1 MSKQFCSS
9 CGKEIPRGSKFCT
22 NCGNAVGQASE
33 QATPVNMQASTPN
46 QQPQQQQSTPKP
58 NNKMWVYIGIAAAV
72 AIFAYVLLGKNSPE
86 KVAEDFVHHFSAFE
100 LEDARKLLSKDGDS
114 WIHDEIDWMIDEM
127 KEYPEEYKRQI
138 SDAKKEGFVIKNVK
152 ITDKDVSKN
161 NASITAEVTME
172 NGDRDTVYVDL
183 IKESGKWK
191 VEDAD

>member
-1 MSKQFCSS
+1 
-9 CGKEIPRGSKFCT
+9 
-22 NCGNAVGQASE
+22 
-33 QATPVNMQASTPN
+33 
-46 QQPQQQQSTPKP
+46 
-58 NNKMWVYIGIAAAV
+58 MWVYIGIAAAV
-72 AIFAYVLLGKNSPE
+72 AIFAYILLGKNSPE